1 MPIFNVLKIDPF
13 TRVHDLFVQ
22 DQQIDALPNR
32 VNIRHPLILSGPN
45 SMSSRYQAEFY
56 QHAACDFVVETV
68 LDYPYPY
75 VSEKTL
81 RPRACK
87 RMFIVLGPAGVL
99 KILHCKG
106 FETFGDFVD
115 ESYDAIQDPGDR
127 FFAVNEQIH
136 QFCARPLEEILQYL
150 HINQHKFDHNFNTL
164 KDLAQQELKEIISK
178 LA

>member
-22 DQQIDALPNR
+22 DQRVDALPNQ
-32 VNIRHPLILSGPN
+32 VNIRHPLILGGPN
-45 SMSSRYQAEFY
+45 SMSSRYQAKFY

-81 RPRACK
+81 RPMACK
-87 RMFIVLGPAGVL
+87 RMFIVLGPVGVL
-99 KILHCKG
+99 KILHSKG

-115 ESYDAIQDPGDR
+115 ESYDAIQDPSDR

-136 QFCARPLEEILQYL
+136 QFCARPLEEIVQYL
-150 HINQHKFDHNFNTL
+150 HNNQPKFDHNFNTL
-164 KDLAQQELKEIISK
+164 KALQQQELKEIISK

>member
-13 TRVHDLFVQ
+13 TRVNDLFVQ
-22 DQQIDALPNR
+22 DQRIDASTNK

-45 SMSSRYQAEFY
+45 SASSRYQAQFY

-81 RPRACK
+81 RPLASK
-87 RMFIVLGPAGVL
+87 RMFIILGPVGIL
-99 KILHCKG
+99 KLLHSKG
-106 FETFGDFVD
+106 FETFDDFID
-115 ESYDAIQDPGDR
+115 ESYDTIQDPSNR

-136 QFCARPLEEILQYL
+136 RFCNRPLEEIVQYL
-150 HINQHKFDHNFNTL
+150 HNNQHKFDHNFDTL
-164 KDLAQQELKEIISK
+164 KALQQQELKEIVSK